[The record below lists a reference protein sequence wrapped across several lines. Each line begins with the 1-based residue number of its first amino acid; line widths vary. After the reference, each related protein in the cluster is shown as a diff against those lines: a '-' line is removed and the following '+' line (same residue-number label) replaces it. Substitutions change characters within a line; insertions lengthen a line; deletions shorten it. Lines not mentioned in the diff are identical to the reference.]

1 MVCLPLGVSAN
12 SGPPPNYF
20 YYYISNANANVK
32 YADVLIKINPKS
44 ANYSQFNLDNA
55 KPSFNEKTPIVA
67 YNEDSYMSLTF
78 HFAKAKSDMS
88 YSGGCSQL
96 VDFRGSISDITPS
109 IKIALLDEN
118 GNILKIS
125 KEISIISQTKNR
137 FARAVN
143 YNANGDVPSI
153 RFEDTYNQN
162 YIISAMLILSIF
174 LRMLIS
180 VTTETLI
187 AIPFKIKPLYKI
199 IIVNIITQ
207 AALIAFVLFSG
218 LPYATTM
225 IIGEI
230 VVYASEYLTYIMMF
244 KSVSKSKLAIYTV
257 TANTATLLLGLLFNQ
272 LHFLVG

>member
-1 MVCLPLGVSAN
+1 M
-12 SGPPPNYF
+12 
-20 YYYISNANANVK
+20 
-32 YADVLIKINPKS
+32 
-44 ANYSQFNLDNA
+44 
-55 KPSFNEKTPIVA
+55 
-67 YNEDSYMSLTF
+67 
-78 HFAKAKSDMS
+78 
-88 YSGGCSQL
+88 
-96 VDFRGSISDITPS
+96 
-109 IKIALLDEN
+109 LDEN

-143 YNANGDVPSI
+143 YNANGDVSSI
-153 RFEDTYNQN
+153 RFEYTYNQN
-162 YIISAMLILSIF
+162 YIISVF

-187 AIPFKIKPLYKI
+187 AILFKIKPLYKI

-207 AALIAFVLFSG
+207 VALIAFVLFSG

-230 VVYASEYLTYIMMF
+230 VVYTSEYLAYIMMF
-244 KSVSKSKLAIYTV
+244 KSVSKSKLAIYTM